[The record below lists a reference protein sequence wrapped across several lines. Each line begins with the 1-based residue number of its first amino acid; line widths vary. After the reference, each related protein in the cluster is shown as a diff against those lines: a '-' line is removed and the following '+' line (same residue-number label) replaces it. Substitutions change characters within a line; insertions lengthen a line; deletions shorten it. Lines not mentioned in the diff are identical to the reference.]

1 MIWIDNAEVLSRGK
15 GSKFKDNIKGHMAL
29 DYDLWRVMKMLQ
41 KKITIPLRW
50 EKVDSHIETRV
61 YAEGKIPKGE
71 NYPYGSMCVLMHGLR
86 Q

>member
-1 MIWIDNAEVLSRGK
+1 MLYAIQVWLGDQNTIKQEVVIWIDNAEVLSRGK

-50 EKVDSHIETRV
+50 EKSGLAYRDAGVCGWRDS
-61 YAEGKIPKGE
+61 
-71 NYPYGSMCVLMHGLR
+71 
-86 Q
+86 